1 LGLLPCRGCTKTRPI
16 KERVRNVKRRIITLL
31 VALVIALLPMGAFAQ
46 TAVNNS
52 GFQVQNL
59 GTATANI
66 TIVYYKT
73 DGTEAGRQ
81 SDTIPSSSSK
91 TYFGSTMQVAAGFN
105 GSVVISSD
113 QPVVAITNLV
123 NASLIDSYGGFS
135 GGATALSLPL
145 IQKGNFGIDSWI
157 AVQNAGT
164 ADAVVSIAY
173 TPGLSGNAGTEVPTT
188 IKPGAAASFFQ
199 KNNASLGTTF
209 VGSAKVTS
217 TNGQPIV
224 AVVNQETTAGNQLL
238 SYGGFTS
245 SGSTTVAAPLV
256 VANNFGQFTGV
267 QIQNVGT
274 AAADVTVTYSANTA
288 TSTPAGGSVCGTPTA
303 KVVNITNGSTAT
315 VIQAGGSGAAF
326 DNQFATC
333 TYVGSATITS
343 AQPLVVIVNQ
353 ILGGSGSS
361 YAGVDPAATVPSV
374 SAPLIQA
381 NNFGTFSGIQ
391 VQNTGGDTTVT
402 VTYGPNAATAT
413 PSGGT
418 LCGTPSPK
426 SQAISAGQSF
436 TFIQFGGSGAAFD
449 NQFATCTYV
458 GSAVISAASGGK
470 ITAVVNQS
478 VGGLSDALS
487 TYSAFAQ

>member
-1 LGLLPCRGCTKTRPI
+1 MRTGCSCVNDGQRK
-16 KERVRNVKRRIITLL
+16 VVHNVKRRIITLL
-31 VALVIALLPMGAFAQ
+31 AALVIALLPMGAFAQ

-66 TIVYYKT
+66 TIVYYKA

-81 SDTIPSSSSK
+81 SDTIASSSSK
-91 TYFGSTMQVAAGFN
+91 TYFGSTMSVPAGFN

-123 NASLIDSYGGFS
+123 NASMIDSYGGFS
-135 GGATALSLPL
+135 GGATGLSLPL

-164 ADAVVSIAY
+164 ADATVSIAY
-173 TPGLSGNAGTEVPTT
+173 TPGLSGSAGLPETAT
-188 IKPGAAASFFQ
+188 IKPGATASFFQ
-199 KNNASLGTTF
+199 KQKTDLGTTF

-224 AVVNQETTAGNQLL
+224 AVVNQETQDGKQLL

-245 SGSTTVAAPLV
+245 TGSTTVSAPLV
-256 VANNFGQFTGV
+256 VANNFGQFTGI

-274 AAADVTVTYSANTA
+274 AAADVTIAYSANTA
-288 TSTPAGGSVCGTPTA
+288 VSTPTGGTLCGAPTA
-303 KVVNITNGSTAT
+303 KTVNITNGSTAT
-315 VIQAGGSGAAF
+315 VIQGSGTGPAF
-326 DNQFATC
+326 DTQFASC

-343 AQPLVVIVNQ
+343 AQPIVVIVNQ

-361 YAGVDPAATVPSV
+361 YAGVDPASTVSSV

-391 VQNTGGDTTVT
+391 VQNTGADTTVT
-402 VTYGPNAATAT
+402 VTYGPNAATGTVAPQTDCPT
-413 PSGGT
+413 PT
-418 LCGTPSPK
+418 AK
-426 SQAISAGQSF
+426 VQAIAAGQSF
-436 TFIQFGGSGAAFD
+436 TFIQAAGTGSAFD
-449 NQFATCTYV
+449 SQFASCRYV
-458 GSAVISAASGGK
+458 GSAIISAASGGK
-470 ITAVVNQS
+470 ITAVVNQA

-487 TYSAFAQ
+487 TYSAFAQQ